1 MSRTSLAATAV
12 IAVMAVITVMAAAL
26 TPAQATP
33 NSYPLIC
40 KGGGAM
46 QARISPNATIQLR
59 FNPGSAAGDAQAGQC
74 TWIDRG
80 FRPGE
85 PAVLL
90 LRANRSGMDYL
101 LNGMLSGSR
110 FYVHGYNNGN
120 GSMIVTRVGP

>member
-1 MSRTSLAATAV
+1 MSRISLAATAATAV
-12 IAVMAVITVMAAAL
+12 IAVIAAAL
-26 TPAQATP
+26 TPAHATP

-46 QARISPNATIQLR
+46 QARIFPDATIQLR
-59 FNPGSAAGDAQAGQC
+59 FTPGSAAGDAQAGQC

-85 PAVLL
+85 PGVLT

-101 LNGMLSGSR
+101 LNGMLSGGR
-110 FYVHGYNNGN
+110 FYVHGYNNGS
-120 GSMIVTRVGP
+120 GSMVVTRVGP